1 MYMSCFSGLTVITI
15 VQEETTV
22 FFVSHEGV
30 RVRLKSR
37 RPTDG
42 APKIKHGQVLS
53 TTGTTRF
60 PTGRNMACIFTISFF
75 AARAYVR
82 TSRNVLSRDSILNP
96 THEFGVV
103 NI

>member
-60 PTGRNMACIFTISFF
+60 PTEWPCIFTISFF